1 MEPPTRREFLAA
13 RRSIDVMPE
22 LLVSKASGDLLL
34 SQPLQPGT
42 LLTLGR
48 SDRST
53 IVIPDDRTS
62 RHHAVLFE
70 HRGVWQLADLGSKAG
85 LENET
90 GKVTCHRFETDE
102 SWVRMGP
109 VILWL
114 TDPPEPETGP
124 DPSPVDLQTEP
135 PFRIA
140 AEFLRDD
147 PPPVP
152 ATHPLPLLLAGRS
165 ESNRTIRLLDLAD
178 APRILVG
185 RSGHADLVI
194 DDPAVSPLHA
204 VIYREEDRWAIA
216 DAGSETGLRAN
227 GRRWLRKILEPG
239 TCLEFGG
246 TTLVPVESERL
257 FTDADH
263 DVESPE
269 TGFDPFDFG
278 SAFVDETLQNSPNE
292 GGTPPAAPGKH

>member
-1 MEPPTRREFLAA
+1 MST
-13 RRSIDVMPE
+13 MPE
-22 LLVSKASGDLLL
+22 LLVSKTSGDLLL
-34 SQPLQPGT
+34 SQPLQPRT

-48 SDRST
+48 SARST

-62 RHHAVLFE
+62 RHHAILFD
-70 HRGVWQLADLGSKAG
+70 HRGIWHLADLGSKAG
-85 LENET
+85 LENES
-90 GKVTCHRFETDE
+90 GKVTLHRFETEE

-114 TDPPEPETGP
+114 TDPPDAEQGP
-124 DPSPVDLQTEP
+124 DPSPVELEIEP

-147 PPPVP
+147 PSPV
-152 ATHPLPLLLAGRS
+152 AANDALPLLLAGRTT
-165 ESNRTIRLLDLAD
+165 SNPTVRLLDLEH

-194 DDPAVSPLHA
+194 DDPAVSSLHA

-239 TCLEFGG
+239 TRVEFGE
-246 TTLVPVESERL
+246 TTLIPVEPERL
-257 FTDADH
+257 FTAD
-263 DVESPE
+263 DPVEETPE

-278 SAFVDETLQNSPNE
+278 SAFVDEPLQDRPDQ
-292 GGTPPAAPGKH
+292 GD

>member
-1 MEPPTRREFLAA
+1 
-13 RRSIDVMPE
+13 MPE

-34 SQPLQPGT
+34 SQPLQPRT

-48 SDRST
+48 SERSS

-70 HRGVWQLADLGSKAG
+70 HRGVWHLVDLGSKAG
-85 LENET
+85 LANDA
-90 GKVTCHRFETDE
+90 GKITCHRFETED

-124 DPSPVDLQTEP
+124 DPRPVELETEP

-152 ATHPLPLLLAGRS
+152 ATDPLPLLLAGRTAS
-165 ESNRTIRLLDLAD
+165 DRAVRLLDLGD
-178 APRILVG
+178 APRIIVG

-239 TCLEFGG
+239 TRVEFGE
-246 TTLVPVESERL
+246 TTLVPVEPERL
-257 FTDADH
+257 FTADDH
-263 DVESPE
+263 DAEVPE

-278 SAFVDETLQNSPNE
+278 SAFVDETPQNTPNPD
-292 GGTPPAAPGKH
+292 G

>member
-1 MEPPTRREFLAA
+1 MAT
-13 RRSIDVMPE
+13 MPE
-22 LLVSKASGDLLL
+22 LLVSKTSGDLLL
-34 SQPLQPGT
+34 SQPLQPRT

-62 RHHAVLFE
+62 RHHAVLFD
-70 HRGVWQLADLGSKAG
+70 HRGTWHLADLGSKAG
-85 LENET
+85 LENES
-90 GKVTCHRFETDE
+90 GKVTFHRFETED

-114 TDPPEPETGP
+114 TDPPEPESDP
-124 DPSPVDLQTEP
+124 DPRSVELEIEP

-140 AEFLRDD
+140 ADFLRDD
-147 PPPVP
+147 PAPVP
-152 ATHPLPLLLAGRS
+152 ASEGLPLLLAGRTAS
-165 ESNRTIRLLDLAD
+165 SPTVRLLDLEH

-216 DAGSETGLRAN
+216 DAGSDTGLRAN

-239 TCLEFGG
+239 TRLEFGE
-246 TTLVPVESERL
+246 TTLIPVAPERL
-257 FTDADH
+257 FTSEIPGTEAPD
-263 DVESPE
+263 

-278 SAFVDETLQNSPNE
+278 SAFVDDPLQERPDQ
-292 GGTPPAAPGKH
+292 GG

>member
-1 MEPPTRREFLAA
+1 
-13 RRSIDVMPE
+13 MPE

-34 SQPLQPGT
+34 SQPLQPRT

-48 SDRST
+48 SERST

-70 HRGVWQLADLGSKAG
+70 HQGRWHLSDLGSKAG
-85 LENET
+85 LENDA

-102 SWVRMGP
+102 SWVKMGP

-124 DPSPVDLQTEP
+124 DPRPVELEIEP

-152 ATHPLPLLLAGRS
+152 ASDPLPLLLAGH
-165 ESNRTIRLLDLAD
+165 SNASPTVRLLDLGD

-239 TCLEFGG
+239 TRLEFGG
-246 TTLVPVESERL
+246 TTLVPVEPERL
-257 FTDADH
+257 FTEDDH
-263 DVESPE
+263 HAEAPE

-278 SAFVDETLQNSPNE
+278 SAFVDETLQNRPDE
-292 GGTPPAAPGKH
+292 GG

>member
-1 MEPPTRREFLAA
+1 
-13 RRSIDVMPE
+13 MPE

-34 SQPLQPGT
+34 SQPLQPRT
-42 LLTLGR
+42 VLTLGR
-48 SDRST
+48 SERST

-70 HRGVWQLADLGSKAG
+70 HRGLWHLADLGSKAG
-85 LENET
+85 LENES
-90 GKVTCHRFETDE
+90 GKVTFHRFETDD
-102 SWVRMGP
+102 SWVKMGP

-114 TDPPEPETGP
+114 TDPPEPEEGP
-124 DPSPVDLQTEP
+124 DPTPVELEIEP

-140 AEFLRDD
+140 ADFLRDD
-147 PPPVP
+147 PAPVR
-152 ATHPLPLLLAGRS
+152 ASEPLPLLLAGHAAS
-165 ESNRTIRLLDLAD
+165 SPTIRILDLGD

-194 DDPAVSPLHA
+194 DDPAVAPLHA

-239 TCLEFGG
+239 TRLEFGG
-246 TTLVPVESERL
+246 TMLIPVEPERL
-257 FTDADH
+257 FTEENLDA
-263 DVESPE
+263 EAPE
-269 TGFDPFDFG
+269 IGFDPFDFG
-278 SAFVDETLQNSPNE
+278 SAFVDETLQNRPDRD
-292 GGTPPAAPGKH
+292 G